1 MMVALFLSFVLI
13 AGCCEY
19 YIWRLLQKRGECS
32 LFRWLY
38 GGITAAVWAL
48 TALCII
54 RFVSLADAGSAF
66 TRFCGVALIVFLF
79 NGIAKMVYAVMACI
93 GMLTGKR
100 GVAGTISWIVII
112 LLAGVTLYGA
122 TAGRSHIRIE
132 KETFVSPRVPP
143 AFDGF
148 RIALFSDVHT
158 GLLIGRDRVL
168 KELVET
174 VNSLNADMAVNC
186 GDIVNYDYRE
196 LDEDVLDILGGIKS
210 RYGVYAVPGNHD
222 LGIYIR
228 DTVRYNPAES
238 LQKIEAAQK
247 SLGWS
252 VLRDTSVLL
261 VEGCDTISVTGLDF
275 PVGLIRRSHARAAGT
290 ADISA
295 VYREIPS
302 SVFNIT
308 LSHAPQMW
316 DAVKGAGR
324 GDVTLSGH
332 VHSLQM
338 KISAGGWQ
346 WSPAAWFYDRWS
358 GAYRDGCRLLYINDG
373 IGYAMIP
380 MRIGTRPEVT
390 LITLR
395 RSE

>member
-1 MMVALFLSFVLI
+1 MMVALFLSFILL
-13 AGCCEY
+13 GGYCEY
-19 YIWRLLQKRGECS
+19 YIWKSFSECGKRK
-32 LFRWLY
+32 WLRIVY
-38 GGITAAVWAL
+38 GCFTAGIWVLTVLCMVYMWSAAD
-48 TALCII
+48 
-54 RFVSLADAGSAF
+54 VSNGF
-66 TRFCGVALIVFLF
+66 TKFLGVVLIVFLF
-79 NGIAKMVYAVMACI
+79 NGAAKTVYVFLSLI
-93 GMLTGKR
+93 GRLTGKR
-100 GVAGTISWIVII
+100 RFARTLSWIAVII
-112 LLAGVTLYGA
+112 LAGITVYGA
-122 TAGRSHIRIE
+122 TAGRSRIRIE
-132 KETFVSPRVPP
+132 NETFVSPRVPP

-168 KELVET
+168 KELVKT
-174 VNSLNADMAVNC
+174 LDSLDADMVVSC

-196 LDEDVLDILGGIKS
+196 LDEEVLDILGGIQS

-222 LGIYIR
+222 MGIYIR
-228 DTVRYNPAES
+228 DTVRHNPAES
-238 LQKIEAAQK
+238 LQKIVAAQE

-252 VLRDTSVLL
+252 VLRDTTVLL
-261 VEGCDTISVTGLDF
+261 VEGSDTISVTGLDF
-275 PVGLIRRSHARAAGT
+275 PQELIHRSHARAAGT
-290 ADISA
+290 PDVSA
-295 VYREIPS
+295 AYKNTSP

-316 DAVKGAGR
+316 DAVREAGS

-346 WSPAAWFYDRWS
+346 WSPATWLYDRWS
-358 GAYRDGCRLLYINDG
+358 GAYREGDRLLYINDG

-380 MRIGTRPEVT
+380 MRIGTRPEIT